1 VTLYC
6 FNRLCLSCS
15 LMIHEFP
22 KRIVVTNTLVI
33 ICFFLYSK
41 FKLFH
46 LSLHIL
52 SFLTMGAHVDNLL
65 EFVYNFGSLLC
76 GRNHVCFRIHKILFN
91 DIIAVIAFN
100 DCWNFTLFPI
110 VMPLTSHIVITRSY
124 ICSSFQSFF
133 FSCWIGCI
141 CYRLMCV
148 ILYYYCD

>member
-1 VTLYC
+1 MFVMFINDPWIPQKNC
-6 FNRLCLSCS
+6 GDQHSCDNMFFFIFKIQIIP
-15 LMIHEFP
+15 LILAH
-22 KRIVVTNTLVI
+22 LV
-33 ICFFLYSK
+33 
-41 FKLFH
+41 
-46 LSLHIL
+46 
-52 SFLTMGAHVDNLL
+52 MGAHVDNLL

-91 DIIAVIAFN
+91 DIIVVIAFN